1 MRRITA
7 VAVLLIAAAACPVCA
22 SPGPSVSC
30 CLSVSNRA
38 IHRHRIAGYTV
49 QEAGLCPVRA
59 VVFHTRHGKI
69 VCADPDRK
77 WVRRAMRR
85 LNEALE
91 KAGTTAGG
99 Y

>member
-7 VAVLLIAAAACPVCA
+7 VAVLLLASAACPACA
-22 SPGPSVSC
+22 SPGPTVSC
-30 CLSVSNRA
+30 CLSVSNTP

-59 VVFHTRHGKI
+59 VVFQTRHGKI

-77 WVRRAMRR
+77 WVRRAIRR
-85 LNEALE
+85 MDEERE
-91 KAGTTAGG
+91 KAGATAGT